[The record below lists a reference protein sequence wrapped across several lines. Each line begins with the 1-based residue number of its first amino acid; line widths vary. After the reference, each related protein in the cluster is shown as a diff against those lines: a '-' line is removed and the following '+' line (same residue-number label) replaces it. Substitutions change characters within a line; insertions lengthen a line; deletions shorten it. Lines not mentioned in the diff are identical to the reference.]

1 SLGYAWV
8 YEEFAEGIN
17 SVAAPIIEADG
28 TVEAA
33 LHIHGP
39 AYRFPNPE
47 HTHDLGNL
55 VINAAAAL
63 AENRASD

>member
-1 SLGYAWV
+1 MKI
-8 YEEFAEGIN
+8 EE
-17 SVAAPIIEADG
+17 DG

-39 AYRFPNPE
+39 AYRFPNPA
-47 HTHDLGNL
+47 HTNDLGNL

-63 AENRASD
+63 AENLPSD